1 MAAGRLLYGKS
12 VMFNIDIDIDID
24 TDVDIDIVGNEIGLD
39 WARGSW

>member
-12 VMFNIDIDIDID
+12 VMFNIDID